1 MKSNPFFEL
10 YVGDRFTSREF
21 VTIFSD
27 YLVPHAL
34 PIFIPGNVV
43 VTGIQGSGKSMLL
56 GLLQPKVRREYDA
69 EGLKFPVPED
79 RRKFL
84 SAGVNIAHQS
94 AIDFGLRKHIDDDP
108 DEIELLFA
116 DFLNYL
122 MVENFLET
130 LHFTANGPP
139 NIRDE
144 VGLQISGDDLNG
156 IGPVLSSLPI
166 WEGWLG
172 ACTSFDEIQQK
183 VKGRI
188 RLYRRYLHRKD
199 RELDFSIKDTRTH
212 IGHPIRDCFTGLKS
226 AGMVDENTSL
236 FVDIDQYEE
245 LGNISTR
252 DTPGKKVDYRS
263 VINRALA
270 ARDGAVSYR
279 IGARGHAWRRHGRI
293 QGTNAKLEEERDYKY
308 VDLDVLLKRKE
319 DQNIDI
325 FPGFAR
331 DVFSRRLKFSGF
343 REELLDGKDQIE
355 SVYGPQLSATERVR
369 KLNIREPKRILRFD
383 PGWRDKT
390 KKALE
395 DLASRDL
402 LSAKLG
408 EIWIRQKGD
417 VFDLDV
423 PKGKLPWEAKSYW
436 RKERREAA
444 ALQIASQ
451 SHQRPYWC
459 GAEEIIGLSGGNILV
474 FLSLNQFIWDTW
486 VQYAGEK
493 SEVRTSLPEITE
505 IVQSIGVLKASNFW
519 IEKMGQETGR
529 SAERL
534 QFVNLVA
541 EKLASK
547 LFSDDKLSNP
557 GHTGFSL
564 VEQEMKEYPEILR
577 FLEELADYGNMLM
590 LDHTTKNKDRKH
602 RKKFYFHPIFCPHFR
617 IPYVRTKEPY
627 YAKASEVASWI
638 YDSGYKISLT
648 SKLSEEQKSLFSND
662 QL

>member
-27 YLVPHAL
+27 FLVPHAL

-56 GLLQPKVRREYDA
+56 GLLQPTVRLEYDA
-69 EGLKFPVPED
+69 EGERFPVPED

-84 SAGVNIAHQS
+84 SAGVNIAHKS

-108 DEIELLFA
+108 EEVEFLFA

-122 MVENFLET
+122 IVEDFLKSISCI
-130 LHFTANGPP
+130 ANGPA
-139 NIRDE
+139 NIRSE
-144 VGLQISGDDLNG
+144 VGLQTGGNAIHEMAT
-156 IGPVLSSLPI
+156 VLSNLQI

-172 ACTSFDEIQQK
+172 PCNTFQELMQRVQER
-183 VKGRI
+183 V

-199 RELDFSIKDTRTH
+199 HELDYSIKDTRTQ
-212 IGHPIRDCFTGLKS
+212 IGHPIRDCILELKS
-226 AGMVDENTSL
+226 AGFVDQDTNL

-252 DTPGKKVDYRS
+252 QSRGKKVDYRS

-279 IGARGHAWRRHGRI
+279 IGVRGHAWRRHGYI
-293 QGTNAKLEEERDYKY
+293 QGTDARLEEERDYKY

-319 DQNIDI
+319 DQRIDI
-325 FPGFAR
+325 FPDFAK
-331 DVFSRRLKFSGF
+331 DVFKRRLKFSGF
-343 REELLDGKDQIE
+343 REDLLKGTDQIE
-355 SVYGPQLSATERVR
+355 EVYGPQLSANERVR
-369 KLNIREPKRILRFD
+369 QLNIREPERIVNFEAD
-383 PGWRDKT
+383 WRAET
-390 KKALE
+390 KDTLKE
-395 DLASRDL
+395 LAKKDL

-417 VFDLDV
+417 IFDLDV
-423 PKGKLPWEAKSYW
+423 PKGQLPWESKSYW

-444 ALQIASQ
+444 ALQIASRAQ
-451 SHQRPYWC
+451 QRPYWC
-459 GAEEIIGLSGGNILV
+459 GGDEIISLSGGNILV

-486 VQYAGEK
+486 IQYANDK
-493 SEVRTSLPEITE
+493 AEVRSSLPKIAQ
-505 IVQSIGVLKASNFW
+505 IVQSIGILKASNFW

-529 SAERL
+529 SSERL
-534 QFVNLVA
+534 KFVNLVA
-541 EKLASK
+541 EKFAAK
-547 LFSDDKLSNP
+547 LYSDEKLSYP

-564 VEQEMKEYPEILR
+564 VEQEMREYPEILL

-590 LDHTTKNKDRKH
+590 LDHTTKYRDRKH

-617 IPYVRTKEPY
+617 IPYNRTKEPY

-638 YDSGYKISLT
+638 YESGYKLR
-648 SKLSEEQKSLFSND
+648 LVNRAPENQKSLFD
-662 QL
+662 Q

>member
-10 YVGDRFTSREF
+10 YVGDRFSSREF
-21 VTIFSD
+21 VTIFSN

-56 GLLQPKVRREYDA
+56 GLLQPRVRREYDIVGQ
-69 EGLKFPVPED
+69 EFPVPEN

-84 SAGVNIAHQS
+84 SASVNIAHKS
-94 AIDFGLRKHIDDDP
+94 AIDFGLRKHIDENP
-108 DEIELLFA
+108 EEVELLFA

-122 MVENFLET
+122 IVEDFLDS
-130 LHFTANGPP
+130 LSFIAKGPTS
-139 NIRDE
+139 IRTE
-144 VGLQISGDDLNG
+144 VGLHTGDNALNNIAPTISA
-156 IGPVLSSLPI
+156 LPI

-172 ACTSFDEIQQK
+172 DCRTFESLQKRIQER
-183 VKGRI
+183 V

-199 RELDFSIKDTRTH
+199 HELDFSIRDTRTH
-212 IGHPIRDCFTGLKS
+212 IGHPIRDCILSLK
-226 AGMVDENTSL
+226 AEGIVDDDTSM

-252 DTPGKKVDYRS
+252 DTPGKHVDYRS

-293 QGTNAKLEEERDYKY
+293 QGTTAKLEEERDYKY
-308 VDLDVLLKRKE
+308 VDLDALLKRKE
-319 DQNIDI
+319 NQTIDI
-325 FPGFAR
+325 FPDFAK
-331 DVFSRRLKFSGF
+331 DVFARRLKFAGF
-343 REELLDGKDQIE
+343 RDGLSDETDPLETI
-355 SVYGPQLSATERVR
+355 YGPQLSATERVKR
-369 KLNIREPKRILRFD
+369 LNIRQPENILKLD
-383 PGWRDKT
+383 T
-390 KKALE
+390 KWKAETKAALKAL
-395 DLASRDL
+395 AKKDL

-417 VFDLDV
+417 DFDLNV
-423 PKGKLPWEAKSYW
+423 PTRELPWEAKSYW

-459 GAEEIIGLSGGNILV
+459 GAQEIIGLSGGNILV

-486 VQYAGEK
+486 IQYAGDE
-493 SEVRTSLPEITE
+493 SENRTSLPKIAE
-505 IVQSIGVLKASNFW
+505 IVQSIGILKASNFW
-519 IEKMGQETGR
+519 IDKMAQETGR
-529 SAERL
+529 SSERL
-534 QFVNLVA
+534 RFVKLVA
-541 EKLASK
+541 EKLASN

-564 VEQEMKEYPEILR
+564 IEQEVGEYPEILH

-590 LDHTTKNKDRKH
+590 LDHTTKNRDRRH
-602 RKKFYFHPIFCPHFR
+602 RKKFYFHPVFCPHFR
-617 IPYVRTKEPY
+617 IPYIRTKEPY
-627 YAKASEVASWI
+627 YAKVSEVASWI
-638 YDSGYKISLT
+638 YDAGYRVKFARESSLD
-648 SKLSEEQKSLFSND
+648 QQSLFD
-662 QL
+662 T